1 MKIEL
6 SIAELKI
13 IHACLIVAK
22 NNAIENLNDKALST
36 HAIKNLDLINP
47 LSYEIYS
54 HIKENQRT

>member
-6 SIAELKI
+6 SISELKI

-22 NNAIENLNDKALST
+22 NNAVENLNDKALSAY
-36 HAIKNLDLINP
+36 AIANLNLINP

>member
-6 SIAELKI
+6 TIAELKI

-22 NNAIENLNDKALST
+22 NNAIENLNDKALSI